1 MSKSVSQ
8 NQNGEPIQDSLL
20 QVDSVNVTYT
30 QGGKNIRAVR
40 DVSLHLEK
48 GETVGLV
55 GESGSGKSTLAKA
68 IVRYLDE
75 NGSVTKGDI
84 YFKGESLLAKTKDEL
99 KVIRGGEI
107 AHVAQSP
114 SKALNPSIQIGD
126 QIKEVIKIHRNPT
139 DDDEAM
145 EQVYDV
151 LSEVNIP
158 DPEQTATQYPHELS
172 GGMLQR
178 ALIALSLSCD
188 PDLLILDEPTTGLD
202 VTTQSKLLD
211 LIEELK
217 TGTEMGILIIS
228 HNLGVISDIAD
239 RVNIL
244 YAGEMMEKGA
254 VKDVFSRPANPY
266 TQGLLASIPRLDED
280 IEYRP
285 IPGKIPEVSDV
296 PEGCIFANRCDFAS
310 EECETGDIPMETVQS
325 DPIHES
331 RCIHVERVLQNPVL
345 PDERVRSKETGGD
358 PILEA
363 VGVKKHFGETSLL
376 DKIFGGKP
384 TVKAVDGVDF
394 EIRESETVGLVGESG
409 CGKSTLGRILINL
422 LNPTEGT
429 IKYRGKPLEELS
441 GGELAEYRAETQ
453 IVFQDPDSS
462 LNPRKKVKEIVGR
475 PLKLSTNLARKE
487 RQERVSELLEQV
499 NLSADMARK
508 YPYELS
514 GGEKQRIAIA
524 RAFAAQPSLIILD
537 EPVSSLDVSEQA
549 NILNLLDDLREEYGT
564 SYLFI
569 SHDLSLVNAVSDR
582 MGVMY
587 LGKIIEV
594 GTREEIFNPPHHP
607 YTRALVSSAP
617 DIDPETEKAEI
628 HLKGDVP
635 SARTPPDG
643 CNFQTRCPQKI
654 GDVCENEEP
663 DLEAIDQHSH
673 RVSCHLDNAEMD
685 IPTENVVNSSE

>member
-1 MSKSVSQ
+1 MSESVSQ
-8 NQNGEPIQDSLL
+8 TKSSKPGQSDLLTVESL
-20 QVDSVNVTYT
+20 SVTYT
-30 QGGKNIRAVR
+30 QKGRKIRAVR
-40 DVSLHLEK
+40 DVSLHVNN
-48 GETVGLV
+48 GETLGLV

-68 IVRYLDE
+68 IVRYLDK
-75 NGSVTKGDI
+75 NGAITNGDI
-84 YFKGESLLAKTKDEL
+84 LYKNESLLEKTQNEL
-99 KVIRGGEI
+99 KSIRGGEI

-114 SKALNPSIQIGD
+114 SKALNPSIQIGN
-126 QIKEVIKIHRNPT
+126 QIKEVIKLHRDPKN
-139 DDDEAM
+139 DEEAM
-145 EQVYDV
+145 EQVYDA

-158 DPEQTATQYPHELS
+158 DPEATATQYPHELS
-172 GGMLQR
+172 GGMQQR

-217 TGTEMGILIIS
+217 TDTNMGILIIS

-244 YAGEMMEKGA
+244 YAGEMMEKGT

-285 IPGKIPEVSDV
+285 IPGKILEVSDV
-296 PEGCIFANRCDFAS
+296 PDGCIFANRCDFATK
-310 EECETGDIPMETVQS
+310 ECRSGKIALETVQS
-325 DPIHES
+325 KPLHES
-331 RCIHVERVLQNPVL
+331 RCLHVEQVIQNPVL
-345 PDERVRSKETGGD
+345 PDERVRSEENGGE

-363 VGVKKHFGETSLL
+363 EGVKKHFGESS
-376 DKIFGGKP
+376 IFDRVFGEKP
-384 TVKAVDGVDF
+384 SVKAVDGVDF
-394 EIRESETVGLVGESG
+394 DIRESETVGLVGESG
-409 CGKSTLGRILINL
+409 CGKSTLGRLLINL
-422 LNPTEGT
+422 LQPTSGT
-429 IKYRGKPLEELS
+429 IKYRGKPLDELS
-441 GGELAEYRAETQ
+441 GSELAEYRAETQ

-462 LNPRKKVKEIVGR
+462 LNPRKKVRNIIGR
-475 PLKLSTNLARKE
+475 PLKLSTDLKSAE
-487 RQERVSELLEQV
+487 RDERVKELLEQV
-499 NLSADMARK
+499 NLSADMASK

-549 NILNLLDDLREEYGT
+549 NILNLLDNLRDKYGT

-582 MGVMY
+582 IGVMY

-594 GTREEIFNPPHHP
+594 GTRKEIFDLPHHP

-617 DIDPETEKAEI
+617 TIDPDTESAEI
-628 HLKGDVP
+628 YLEGDVP
-635 SARTPPDG
+635 SARTPPIG

-654 GDVCENEEP
+654 GKVCENSEP
-663 DLEAIDQHSH
+663 ELETVSGQDTHKI
-673 RVSCHLDNAEMD
+673 SCHLDDQEMNRSTD
-685 IPTENVVNSSE
+685 DLFDFR